1 MELKENS
8 DMGATERETLMFFHG
23 TARIYERQIA
33 RHGLRSFRES
43 GEVSVTPVRARALRY
58 AQMWAIGLHA
68 VGQMDEPLG
77 IVVTCEL
84 DGDTTLLE
92 YQTDEFSVRPVPASA
107 IKTIEHFDFTGLSQN
122 EKTMHLLDLF
132 AVVHWDYDR
141 YTRDK
146 YDLLAIELDKAI
158 KQIPADELRQA
169 NAKEFERVRRSL
181 SQRLD

>member
-1 MELKENS
+1 
-8 DMGATERETLMFFHG
+8 MGTTEEETFTFFHG
-23 TARIYERQIA
+23 TARIYQRHIA

-58 AQMWAIGLHA
+58 AQMWAVGLNA
-68 VGQMDEPLG
+68 IGQMDKPQG

-84 DGDTTLLE
+84 GADTTLLE

-107 IKTIEHFDFTGLSQN
+107 IKTIEHFDFTELSQN

-132 AVVHWDYDR
+132 TVVHWDYDR

-158 KQIPADELRQA
+158 RQIPADELRQA
-169 NAKEFERVRRSL
+169 NAEQFEKVRRSL
-181 SQRLD
+181 SQRFD